1 MNDVVTGRDAAHLIE
16 EIVEDLAELVVLA
29 EYAARKQHPP
39 KAKAYKI
46 EIDRTEMIVHVHE
59 MTGRQILGLVNK
71 DPEQWCLQMKLHGG
85 QRVRIEPNQIVVFCA
100 HHIERFET
108 SPKRARAGEATRND
122 ILGSDDVDY
131 LNSLGLPWEVMVDDG
146 KAQALVIRDFP
157 LPGGAN
163 RAKADLMIRLPN
175 TYPAAELDMFNLPR
189 GVGRT
194 DGRAL
199 DCLSDTAFGQTL
211 WTQWSRHRLEGE
223 PWRPGTDCVATHL
236 ALVEKVLL
244 TDLG

>member
-1 MNDVVTGRDAAHLIE
+1 MSDVLTGRDAAHLIE

-29 EYAARKQHPP
+29 EYAARKHHPP
-39 KAKAYKI
+39 RAKAYKL
-46 EIDRTEMIVHVHE
+46 EIDRIEKVVHVHD
-59 MTGRQILGLVNK
+59 MLGREILGLVNK
-71 DPEQWCLQMKLHGG
+71 SPEQWSLQMKLHGG
-85 QRVRIEPNQIVVFCA
+85 QRVRIEPDHRVEFTA

-108 SPKRARAGEATRND
+108 SPRRARAGEATRND
-122 ILGSDDVDY
+122 ILESDDVDY
-131 LNSLGLPWEVMVDDG
+131 LNSLGLPWEVMVDAG

-163 RAKADLMIRLPN
+163 RTKADLMVRLPN

-194 DGRAL
+194 DGRVL
-199 DCLSDTAFGQTL
+199 PNLSDATFGETE
-211 WTQWSRHRLEGE
+211 WTQWSRHRLIEE

-244 TDLG
+244 TDLS